1 MSRRFGIMGA
11 AALCLLAALAGCDVV
26 EQAREREM
34 RRATGADKFGT
45 ATRTRLPGE
54 ERKTFE
60 AMIESTADATWREA
74 MSVLTLQ
81 DALRC
86 DDGGPHSPV
95 SSAPNDSDGYWPKD
109 MGRSY
114 PPGTVFRHVYVCTS
128 EYPRTVSIPRDLEM
142 ADYASHVAAALG
154 EERIDHQ
161 RVVMWIGVYG
171 HKRSK
176 YDAVMSGVGSVLMA
190 ARRHCP
196 GAELLV
202 RDLVLLEKEPDP
214 DPPLGRFPPSQEFLL
229 GSVLEC
235 QGPARAP

>member
-26 EQAREREM
+26 EQAREREL
-34 RRATGADKFGT
+34 RRATGADKFGA
-45 ATRTRLPGE
+45 ATRTRLPREGG
-54 ERKTFE
+54 RVFE
-60 AMIESTADATWREA
+60 AMIESTADANWTEA
-74 MSVLTLQ
+74 LSVLTLQ
-81 DALRC
+81 DAVRC
-86 DDGGPHSPV
+86 DDGGPLGPL
-95 SSAPNDSDGYWPKD
+95 SSEPRDSEGPLFMD

-114 PPGTVFRHVYVCTS
+114 PPGTLFRYVYACTS

-161 RVVMWIGVYG
+161 RVVMWIGRHG

-176 YDAVMSGVGSVLMA
+176 YDAVMAGIGSMLMTS
-190 ARRHCP
+190 RHYCP
-196 GAELLV
+196 EAELLV

-214 DPPLGRFPPSQEFLL
+214 NPPLGPFPPVEEFLL
-229 GSVLEC
+229 GGVLEC
-235 QGPARAP
+235 QAPAP